1 MVYYECFPK
10 NIDFS
15 IVIRIKKL
23 FPFQFSDNIFVESD
37 F

>member
-1 MVYYECFPK
+1 MNVFLK
-10 NIDFS
+10 ILIFS
-15 IVIRIKKL
+15 AEIRIKKL

>member
-1 MVYYECFPK
+1 MNVFMK
-10 NIDFS
+10 ILIIS

-23 FPFQFSDNIFVESD
+23 FPFHFSDNIFVESD

>member
-1 MVYYECFPK
+1 MNVFLK
-10 NIDFS
+10 ILIFS